1 MFLDQVGG
9 GFACLFSPRRFSLLS
24 TSPLVPKTKQDVS
37 RGVWRKIFGFLLV
50 LVCWFGGFGDGVWD
64 RKSMHIHEL
73 LRIILSCG
81 GKLEEWIGLQAP
93 VAELWTSKANLHT
106 ERSGALSDW
115 GLRTVN
121 S

>member
-1 MFLDQVGG
+1 
-9 GFACLFSPRRFSLLS
+9 
-24 TSPLVPKTKQDVS
+24 
-37 RGVWRKIFGFLLV
+37 
-50 LVCWFGGFGDGVWD
+50 
-64 RKSMHIHEL
+64 MHIHEL

-106 ERSGALSDW
+106 ERSGALSDR
-115 GLRTVN
+115 GLRTVT